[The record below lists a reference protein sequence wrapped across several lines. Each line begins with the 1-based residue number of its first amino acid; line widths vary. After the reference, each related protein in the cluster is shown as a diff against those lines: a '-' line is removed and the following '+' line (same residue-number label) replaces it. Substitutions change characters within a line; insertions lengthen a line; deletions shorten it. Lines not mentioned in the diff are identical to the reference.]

1 MNAKDLEK
9 TVKDGNMNEEVTEET
24 VETPEDA
31 EAENEVNET
40 AESAETEETGEETS
54 EEAAE
59 EAAEKKG
66 FFKKKEKKDKKDEE
80 IAELKDQILR
90 QRAEFENYRNRTT
103 KEKAAMFDMG
113 ARDIVEKVLPVIDNF
128 ERGFALLSE
137 EEKQTPFAQGMEKV
151 YKQMVD
157 SLAASGLKEMEALN
171 SEFNPDMHN
180 AVMHVE
186 DENAGENTVVEVF
199 QKGYMYKDTVVRFAM
214 VKVAN

>member
-9 TVKDGNMNEEVTEET
+9 TVKDGNVSEEVK
-24 VETPEDA
+24 
-31 EAENEVNET
+31 
-40 AESAETEETGEETS
+40 

-59 EAAEKKG
+59 AAETTETSEATETPEETPETPEGAEEAAEGDEAAEKKG
-66 FFKKKEKKDKKDEE
+66 FFKKKEKKDKRDEE

-113 ARDIVEKVLPVIDNF
+113 ARDMVDKILPILDNF
-128 ERGFALLSE
+128 ERGFAVLSE
-137 EEKQTPFAQGMEKV
+137 EEKATPFAQGMEKV

-157 SLAASGLKEMEALN
+157 SLAAAGLKEMEALN
-171 SEFNPDMHN
+171 AEFNPDMHN

>member
-9 TVKDGNMNEEVTEET
+9 TVKDGNVSEEVK
-24 VETPEDA
+24 
-31 EAENEVNET
+31 
-40 AESAETEETGEETS
+40 

-59 EAAEKKG
+59 AAETTEASEATETPEETPETPEGAEEVAEGDEAAEKKG
-66 FFKKKEKKDKKDEE
+66 FFKKKEKKDKRDEE

-113 ARDIVEKVLPVIDNF
+113 ARDMVDKILPILDNF
-128 ERGFALLSE
+128 ERGFAVLSE
-137 EEKQTPFAQGMEKV
+137 EEKATPFAQGMEKV

-157 SLAASGLKEMEALN
+157 SLAAAGLKEMEALN
-171 SEFNPDMHN
+171 AEFNPDMHN

-186 DENAGENTVVEVF
+186 DENVGENIVVEVF
-199 QKGYMYKDTVVRFAM
+199 QKGYMYKDSVVRFAM

>member
-9 TVKDGNMNEEVTEET
+9 TVKDGNVSEEVK
-24 VETPEDA
+24 
-31 EAENEVNET
+31 
-40 AESAETEETGEETS
+40 

-59 EAAEKKG
+59 AAETTEASEATETPEEAPETPEGAEEAAEGDEAAEKKG
-66 FFKKKEKKDKKDEE
+66 FFKKKEKKDKRDEE

-113 ARDIVEKVLPVIDNF
+113 ARDMVDKILPILDNF
-128 ERGFALLSE
+128 ERGFAVLSE
-137 EEKQTPFAQGMEKV
+137 EEKATPFAQGMEKV

-157 SLAASGLKEMEALN
+157 SLAAAGLKEMEALN
-171 SEFNPDMHN
+171 AEFNPDMHN

-186 DENAGENTVVEVF
+186 DENVGENIVVEVF
-199 QKGYMYKDTVVRFAM
+199 QKGYMYKDSVVRFAM

>member
-9 TVKDGNMNEEVTEET
+9 TVKDGNVSEEVKEEAAEAAETTEASEAT
-24 VETPEDA
+24 ETP
-31 EAENEVNET
+31 
-40 AESAETEETGEETS
+40 EETS
-54 EEAAE
+54 ETPEGAEEAAE
-59 EAAEKKG
+59 GDEAAEKKG
-66 FFKKKEKKDKKDEE
+66 FFKKKEKKDKRDEE

-113 ARDIVEKVLPVIDNF
+113 ARDMVDKILPILDNF
-128 ERGFALLSE
+128 ERGFAVLSE
-137 EEKQTPFAQGMEKV
+137 EEKATPFAQGMEKV

-157 SLAASGLKEMEALN
+157 SLAAAGLKEMEALN
-171 SEFNPDMHN
+171 AEFNPDMHN

-186 DENAGENTVVEVF
+186 DENVGENIVVEVF
-199 QKGYMYKDTVVRFAM
+199 QKGYMYKDSVVRFAM